1 MNVNEIFE
9 TAQKDPTLFSTL
21 DIEAILDSVEN
32 EKNDYLE
39 NKTMD
44 DITKDVFENIAELS
58 LTKEK
63 TKNLCDKLIGYRFI
77 DEINELFRGRH
88 VRWIRRDCDKLTTG
102 GIVVDI
108 KFLKDGI
115 QVLIKNNMN
124 RFIQYR
130 FDECLSFQKLSNE
143 EQLLLMA
150 YEELQK

>member
-21 DIEAILDSVEN
+21 DIEAILESVEN

-44 DITKDVFENIAELS
+44 EITKDVFENISELS

-63 TKNLCDKLIGYRFI
+63 TKDLCDKLIGYRFI
-77 DEINELFRGRH
+77 DEINELFKGRH
-88 VRWIRRDCDKLTTG
+88 VRWIRKDSDKLTTG

-115 QVLIKNNMN
+115 QVLTKNNMN